1 MSVDTQW
8 PTFEVFQQ
16 DRPDRPHKNA
26 GSVHAP
32 DAEIALQNARDVFVR
47 RPRCHNLWVVS
58 AQDILART
66 RQEIEAGKLE
76 PVHEETAIA
85 FETYLVC
92 QKRNQ
97 RNAMEFVEQVGEVQ
111 AGSPEQA
118 LARAVEQFGRESG
131 WVWWVFPEQAIVRS
145 VEDDI
150 PSMFAPAETKTYK
163 QPQEYRTVTMMK
175 EVRRG

>member
-1 MSVDTQW
+1 MPADTQW

-16 DRPDRPHKNA
+16 DRPGRPHKNI

-47 RPRCHNLWVVS
+47 RPRCHSLWVVP
-58 AQDILART
+58 ATAILART
-66 RQEIEAGKLE
+66 RQEIEAGILE
-76 PVHEETAIA
+76 PLRADPAGAT
-85 FETYLVC
+85 ETYLVF

-97 RNAMEFVEQVGEVQ
+97 RNAMEFVEHVGAVE
-111 AGSPEQA
+111 AYTPEQA
-118 LARAVEQFGRESG
+118 LTRAVDTFGLDSG
-131 WVWWVFPEQAIVRS
+131 WVWWVFPEQAFARS
-145 VEDDI
+145 AEEDI

-163 QPQEYRTVTMMK
+163 RPQEYRTLTMMK